1 MFREDQKTRK
11 TTTYDGEETN
21 APVEVMVLSYE
32 GEDEEEGED
41 RWRIRLPESGKAII
55 CYGSDLSPQPEE
67 PETMKEKFARLFD
80 GFESPMVMA
89 AAVEGICNYGKEIAD
104 NESQVLADME
114 GGMVHGPSWVA
125 AAKRAAEIIDPK
137 SGA

>member
-1 MFREDQKTRK
+1 MFKTDQEFRKATSYDGDETHMPVNVIVIASMGEDE
-11 TTTYDGEETN
+11 DGEE
-21 APVEVMVLSYE
+21 
-32 GEDEEEGED
+32 

-55 CYGSDLSPQPEE
+55 VDEADLSPSPRE
-67 PETMKEKFARLFD
+67 PETTREKFASLFD

-137 SGA
+137 